1 MEIEEKEKEVK
12 KNIIEKVVENNVF
25 NQRPPMFSCIR
36 LRQRQQCCK
45 PKIGGETQVTNK
57 LSSKSRKDQIKYM
70 TMCERSI
77 M

>member
-1 MEIEEKEKEVK
+1 MEKEV
-12 KNIIEKVVENNVF
+12 ENKVF

-36 LRQRQQCCK
+36 LRKRQHCCK
-45 PKIGGETQVTNK
+45 AKIGGETQVTNK
-57 LSSKSRKDQIKYM
+57 HSPESSKDQIQNM